1 MAGISLIIKIL
12 TKYCMCI
19 CHKGMCPYVL
29 KLSFLSQAMCPGVL
43 VTDDDADNDDD
54 DDDNDGHFAIV

>member
-19 CHKGMCPYVL
+19 CHQVMCPCVL
-29 KLSFLSQAMCPGVL
+29 NMGFLGQAMCPGVL
-43 VTDDDADNDDD
+43 VTDDADDADNDNDD
-54 DDDNDGHFAIV
+54 DGHFAII